1 MRHLLNEEVIKMQQ
15 LAGLADKDETFG
27 DIVNEWLTT
36 IDEHALLTEE
46 EKLLEEGLWEKTKY
60 YLSKLGR
67 YKANGQ
73 IFGKDKI
80 DAEAEKKLQDILEK
94 QGNEKIK
101 DLVAAIKNYNE
112 EFPNNEEESKFLKT
126 ALEIGKTYDGIVA
139 ATKKDPKDDGYMPV
153 DAANVIITDLR
164 ELVKDFLDRKLKAAY
179 SVFNEADEDLSIGD
193 TDDYDK
199 RSAKNL
205 LAKRAGDQEFDSERM
220 KTLKSKKLPL
230 ALLSLGAAAGGLGWI
245 YKMLADSGETVYEW
259 MQSIKDLGNVQN
271 GEGFTQILNRT
282 MDAGLSPDSSVS
294 EVISNVKEIG
304 GGDYDKGVE
313 MLTQKDGI
321 FADPGKA
328 KEALMGMKEGHNDES
343 LKDFF
348 KNNLAGTG
356 KSPGDMLVTKAGGVL
371 AKMVLRQTV
380 KQGAKTAVMAPF
392 AKILGVLGVAG
403 AAAVAVA
410 RYKGKKSSRAKV
422 LNDLYQ
428 SMKNIKPTEE
438 NPSIVAIPNTPSTG
452 INNTQAQTG
461 KNNQQNQTVQ
471 ASSSVKPV
479 TPDGQLV
486 NRDLNRNTS
495 LKTALARIDTADE
508 FRELI
513 LQMSQFVSA
522 NLKKDKTN
530 LKSALY
536 TIANKLRAKTK
547 NITEDYSLPADT
559 QNTNK
564 AIQATKELV
573 NDLQKI
579 NTRDEFVDLILNI
592 LPLIDPDGKITKDRK
607 KLINI
612 IYSAANKIDS
622 FIADRDKDPAKKPG
636 GLG

>member
-1 MRHLLNEEVIKMQQ
+1 
-15 LAGLADKDETFG
+15 
-27 DIVNEWLTT
+27 
-36 IDEHALLTEE
+36 
-46 EKLLEEGLWEKTKY
+46 
-60 YLSKLGR
+60 
-67 YKANGQ
+67 
-73 IFGKDKI
+73 
-80 DAEAEKKLQDILEK
+80 
-94 QGNEKIK
+94 
-101 DLVAAIKNYNE
+101 
-112 EFPNNEEESKFLKT
+112 
-126 ALEIGKTYDGIVA
+126 
-139 ATKKDPKDDGYMPV
+139 
-153 DAANVIITDLR
+153 
-164 ELVKDFLDRKLKAAY
+164 
-179 SVFNEADEDLSIGD
+179 
-193 TDDYDK
+193 
-199 RSAKNL
+199 
-205 LAKRAGDQEFDSERM
+205 
-220 KTLKSKKLPL
+220 
-230 ALLSLGAAAGGLGWI
+230 
-245 YKMLADSGETVYEW
+245 
-259 MQSIKDLGNVQN
+259 
-271 GEGFTQILNRT
+271 
-282 MDAGLSPDSSVS
+282 
-294 EVISNVKEIG
+294 
-304 GGDYDKGVE
+304 
-313 MLTQKDGI
+313 
-321 FADPGKA
+321 
-328 KEALMGMKEGHNDES
+328 
-343 LKDFF
+343 
-348 KNNLAGTG
+348 
-356 KSPGDMLVTKAGGVL
+356 
-371 AKMVLRQTV
+371 MVLRQTV

-461 KNNQQNQTVQ
+461 KNNQQTQTAQ

>member
-15 LAGLADKDETFG
+15 LAGLADKDETFD

-67 YKANGQ
+67 YKANGE

-80 DAEAEKKLQDILEK
+80 DAEAEKKLSDILQK
-94 QGNEKIK
+94 QGNNRIKI
-101 DLVAAIKNYNE
+101 LVRNIKKNNP
-112 EFPNNEEESKFLKT
+112 EFPNNEKEQEFLQT
-126 ALEIGKTYDGIVA
+126 ALTIAKAYDSIVA
-139 ATKKDPKDDGYMPV
+139 ATKKKPADKGYMPI

-164 ELVKDFLDRKLKAAY
+164 ELVKDYLDRQLKAAY
-179 SVFNEADEDLSIGD
+179 TVFNEANKIGKYSKYSADDAKDLLSKRRGD
-193 TDDYDK
+193 T
-199 RSAKNL
+199 
-205 LAKRAGDQEFDSERM
+205 EFDSERI
-220 KTLKSKKLPL
+220 KTLKSKKLPI

-245 YKMLADSGETVYEW
+245 YKMLADSGESVYEW
-259 MQSIKDLGNVQN
+259 MQSIKDLGSVQD

-282 MDAGLSPDSSVS
+282 MDAGLDPNSSVS

-313 MLTQKDGI
+313 MLTKQDGI

-328 KEALMGMKEGHNDES
+328 KEALMAMKDENSSES

-348 KNNLAGTG
+348 KNDLAGTG
-356 KSPGDMLVTKAGGVL
+356 KTPGDMLVTKAGGVL
-371 AKMVLRQTV
+371 AQMVLKQTV
-380 KQGAKTAVMAPF
+380 KQGVKTAVMAPF
-392 AKILGVLGVAG
+392 AKILGVVGVVG
-403 AAAVAVA
+403 AATVALA
-410 RYKGKKSSRAKV
+410 RYKGRKTSRAKV
-422 LNDLYQ
+422 LDDLYQ
-428 SMKNIKPTEE
+428 SMKALQPTQQ
-438 NPSIVAIPNTPSTG
+438 NPSIVAVPNTPSTG
-452 INNTQAQTG
+452 IKNNNKTQAG
-461 KNNQQNQTVQ
+461 NKNLQAKTAQ